1 MLAVVG
7 AGRMGG
13 AMLRGW
19 REAGRAAGELLVIDP
34 NPGEDAQRVVADGAP
49 TDPTRLPE
57 ADTVLLSV
65 KPQAFSEVA
74 PTLDLAPD
82 ATVVSIMAGTSVKTL
97 QTSFPGRD
105 VLRAMPNTP
114 ASIGMGVTGLYGA
127 QGVDAETVLR
137 VQNLLRVCGPVVVVE
152 TESDIDRVTAVSG
165 SGPAY
170 VFHMVEALQAA
181 GEALGLSMDYAKVL
195 ARETVRGAAALL
207 ETGEADAL
215 RRAVTSPNGTTQ
227 AALDV
232 LMPELPALMA
242 RTTRAAF
249 ERAKELGS

>member
-19 REAGRAAGELLVIDP
+19 REAGRAAGELLAVDP
-34 NPGEDAQRVVADGAP
+34 DPGEAARAVIAEGAVTDAG
-49 TDPTRLPE
+49 RLAE

-65 KPQAFSEVA
+65 KPQAFPEVA
-74 PTLDLAPD
+74 PSLELAPD
-82 ATVVSIMAGTSVKTL
+82 AVVVSIMAGISVKTL
-97 QTSFPGRD
+97 QDAFPGRD

-181 GEALGLSMDYAKVL
+181 GEALGLGMDDALVL

-207 ETGEADAL
+207 ETGEAGDL
-215 RRAVTSPNGTTQ
+215 RRAVTSPNGTTE
-227 AALDV
+227 AALEV

-242 RTTRAAF
+242 RTVRAAF
-249 ERAKELGS
+249 ERARELGS